1 MMNDVDF
8 MQRALELAE
17 MGKGYTAPNPLV
29 GCVIACDGSIIGEGF
44 HHKSGEAHA
53 EVNAI
58 HSVKDKDALKRSD
71 LFVTLEPCAHH
82 GKTPPCVDLI
92 IEMGIPRVVICNSDP
107 FESVNGKGIE
117 QLQKAGVDVEVGLLA
132 VAGRQLNQRFFTFH
146 EKKRPYV
153 ILKFAQTN
161 DGFLDAYRAE
171 GDGNAPLKVSSG
183 SMDRL
188 VHKWR
193 AEEDAILVGQNTVTL
208 DDPVLTTRN
217 WPGKNP
223 IRLIIDP
230 QLQVSE
236 DKRLLSDGHHTWIFN
251 ALRNDYCENNLC
263 YIRIDDPD
271 AFQQEIM
278 TYLHKSSIQSVIIE
292 GGATTLSRFIDA
304 ELWDEARIITG
315 PMRIGSGVPSPAISG
330 ILLSS
335 EMVGPDLLQVYS
347 RV

>member
-1 MMNDVDF
+1 

-17 MGKGYTAPNPLV
+17 KGKGHTAPNPMV
-29 GCVIACDGSIIGEGF
+29 GCVIACDGKIIGEGF
-44 HHKSGEAHA
+44 HQKSGEAHA

-58 HSVKDKDALKRSD
+58 LSVQNKGD
-71 LFVTLEPCAHH
+71 LQGSTLYVTLEPCAHH

-92 IEMGIPRVVICNSDP
+92 IKMGIPRVVICNQDP
-107 FESVNGKGIE
+107 FDAVNGKGIE
-117 QLQKAGVDVEVGLLA
+117 RLRQAGVEVEVGILSA
-132 VAGRQLNQRFFTFH
+132 EGRKMNRRFFTFH
-146 EKKRPYV
+146 EQERPYI

-161 DGFLDAYRAE
+161 DGFLDAYRAQE
-171 GDGNAPLKVSSG
+171 DGQAPLKISG
-183 SMDRL
+183 EAMDRL

-208 DDPVLTTRN
+208 DNPVLTARK

-223 IRLIIDP
+223 IRLVIDP

-236 DKRLLSDGHHTWIFN
+236 DKLLLSDGNHTWIFN

-263 YIRIDDPD
+263 YIRIDDPG

-278 TYLHKSSIQSVIIE
+278 SYLHKSGIQSVIIE
-292 GGATTLSRFIDA
+292 GGATTLSRFIASD
-304 ELWDEARIITG
+304 LWDEARIITG
-315 PMRIGSGVPSPAISG
+315 PMRIGSGVPSPAITG
-330 ILLSS
+330 TLLSS
-335 EMVGPDLLQVYS
+335 EMLGPDLLQVYS